1 MTRVVVVGP
10 YPPAAD
16 PVADTVLATVR
27 DLRAA
32 GATVVVASPRPSAAP
47 LTADPTTRTGAARL
61 APVVA
66 GADRVVWFAPPAARP
81 HRRLR
86 RRLDGVEL
94 TVHPVA
100 APGPSG
106 PGLAGRARRLRAGA
120 PTWVRGVR
128 RRRAAR

>member
-1 MTRVVVVGP
+1 MIRVVVVGP

-16 PVADTVLATVR
+16 PVADAVLATVC

-66 GADRVVWFAPPAARP
+66 GADRVVWFAPPGARP
-81 HRRLR
+81 HRRLAR
-86 RRLDGVEL
+86 ALARVE
-94 TVHPVA
+94 VAAHPVA
-100 APGPSG
+100 APAPRG
-106 PGLAGRARRLRAGA
+106 PGFGDRVRRLRAGA
-120 PTWVRGVR
+120 PTWVRGLR
-128 RRRAAR
+128 RRPTAP